1 MRKLSQTRN
10 TTTSGTDCGD
20 SWQSF
25 RGTIWGMFSTLYAGY
40 EAFVQGYILESTKDY
55 DLDQFEFHFLR
66 ADMNEIQNSE
76 VMSAIEIGK
85 NISIML
91 TKLDLREV
99 LIEAA

>member
-1 MRKLSQTRN
+1 MRKLSQTSYPA
-10 TTTSGTDCGD
+10 TGAADCGD
-20 SWQSF
+20 YWQSF

-40 EAFVQGYILESTKDY
+40 EAFVQDYILASTKDY

-66 ADMNEIQNSE
+66 ADLNEIQNSE